1 MPCAGN
7 APSLLLLFFF
17 FSSLRRASRFPLLV
31 EVLPVRASLRSPRR
45 LRSAAKKATTI
56 RPWSVT
62 GWFVE
67 SYKSKIVR
75 DTRSSS
81 FFHRVWR
88 NVGTRGK
95 KRSNESEKTKKQE
108 RNGENRGGRKLWKQ
122 VLVRVRR
129 CKLQVYRGK
138 TSRRRRWSVVRAGRA
153 GPTPILI
160 KRSHKRLTNW
170 LYVRRFI
177 GVPEQDVKMFQS

>member
-45 LRSAAKKATTI
+45 LRTAAKKATT
-56 RPWSVT
+56 VT
-62 GWFVE
+62 GRFVE

-95 KRSNESEKTKKQE
+95 KRPNESEKTKKQE
-108 RNGENRGGRKLWKQ
+108 RNGESRGGRKLWKQ

>member
-31 EVLPVRASLRSPRR
+31 MVLPVRAFLRSPRR
-45 LRSAAKKATTI
+45 LRTTAKKAATI
-56 RPWSVT
+56 RPWSIT

-67 SYKSKIVR
+67 SYRSKIVR

-95 KRSNESEKTKKQE
+95 KRPNESEKTKKQE
-108 RNGENRGGRKLWKQ
+108 RNRGGRKLWKQ